1 MRLLKNLSIEVGKI
15 KSRLNATAGR
25 EVFTEYPADFE
36 PFTIKLI
43 EAVGAYTMTSRE
55 RIHGLEQAVRYVVR
69 GAIEGAF
76 VECGV
81 WRGGSMMAMAL
92 TLLDAGAAAREL
104 FLCDTYEGMPEPG
117 AEDVGVTGKSALPT
131 WKKRMVDGESQW
143 CRAELDE
150 VRANLASTGYD
161 EGRTHFLKG
170 RVQDSL
176 PNDDIGPIAI
186 LRLDTDWY
194 ESTKWELEQLY
205 PALVVGGVL
214 IIDDY
219 GRWRG
224 CRQAVDKYFEAH
236 DINMLLG
243 RVDSYARMG
252 IKTQFS
258 HQRRHI
264 SR

>member
-1 MRLLKNLSIEVGKI
+1 MGKI

-25 EVFTEYPADFE
+25 RVFAEYPADFE

-55 RIHGLEQAVRYVVR
+55 RIFGLEHAVRYVTR
-69 GAIEGAF
+69 GGIEGAF

-92 TLLDAGAAAREL
+92 TLIDEGAARREL
-104 FLCDTYEGMPEPG
+104 FLCDTYEGMPEPT
-117 AEDVGVTGKSALPT
+117 AEDVGVTGKSAWPT
-131 WKKRMVDGESQW
+131 WKKRMVDGQSQW

-161 EGRTHFLKG
+161 QARTHFLKG
-170 RVQDSL
+170 RVQDTL
-176 PNDDIGPIAI
+176 PCGDMGPIAL

-194 ESTKWELEQLY
+194 DSTKWELEQLY
-205 PALVVGGVL
+205 PKLAPGGVL

-219 GRWRG
+219 GRWQG
-224 CRQAVDKYFEAH
+224 CRQAVDEYFTAH
-236 DINMLLG
+236 GINMLLG
-243 RVDSYARMG
+243 RIDSYARMG
-252 IKTQFS
+252 IKN
-258 HQRRHI
+258 
-264 SR
+264 

>member
-1 MRLLKNLSIEVGKI
+1 MRLLKNLTIEMGKI

-25 EVFTEYPADFE
+25 EVFAEYPTDFE

-92 TLLDAGAAAREL
+92 TLIDEGAARREL
-104 FLCDTYEGMPEPG
+104 FLCDTYEGMPEPT

-131 WKKRMVDGESQW
+131 WQKRMVDGQSQW

-161 EGRTHFLKG
+161 QARTHFLKG
-170 RVQDSL
+170 RVQDTL
-176 PNDDIGPIAI
+176 PCDDIGPIAL

-194 ESTKWELEQLY
+194 DSTKWELEQLY
-205 PALVVGGVL
+205 PMLAPGGVL

-224 CRQAVDKYFEAH
+224 CRQAVDEYFAAH
-236 DINMLLG
+236 GINMLLG

-252 IKTQFS
+252 IKN
-258 HQRRHI
+258 
-264 SR
+264 

>member
-15 KSRLNATAGR
+15 KSRLNAGAGR
-25 EVFTEYPADFE
+25 EVFAEYPADFE
-36 PFTIKLI
+36 SFTIELI
-43 EAVGAYTMTSRE
+43 EAVEEYTMTSRE
-55 RIHGLEQAVRYVVR
+55 RICGLEQAVRYVVR
-69 GAIEGAF
+69 GGIAGAF

-92 TLLDAGAAAREL
+92 TLIDADAATREL

-117 AEDVGVTGKSALPT
+117 AEDVGMTGKAAWPT
-131 WKKRMVDGESQW
+131 WKKRMVDGDSQW

-161 EGRTHFLKG
+161 QARMHFLKG
-170 RVQDSL
+170 RVQDTL
-176 PNDDIGPIAI
+176 PCDDIGPIAI

-194 ESTKWELEQLY
+194 DSTKWELEQLY
-205 PALVVGGVL
+205 PALAPGGVL

-219 GRWRG
+219 GRWQG
-224 CRQAVDKYFEAH
+224 CRQAVDEYFEANG
-236 DINMLLG
+236 INMLLG

-252 IKTQFS
+252 IK
-258 HQRRHI
+258 I
-264 SR
+264 